1 MLPTSPNSRK
11 RLLIPG
17 TTVICFLTIVLL
29 IPAARTN
36 ENHRSPDAGSKVVTI
51 LQDPVTHTPHRVQEK
66 RLKHD
71 IEKSIKRFEL
81 VKLDTAETA
90 AQVRRTGKLSLQTRS
105 ERYDLDLVPHDMRAS
120 NYRAEEVGTDG
131 KVRTLKPGPIR
142 TFKGTVRGMEGGQ
155 ARFTVSEKRVEGLI
169 LKPNARLFLEPA
181 RKYSSSADSSD
192 YILYNAADVEPSELG
207 CGATLSQ
214 AVSDRIETIES
225 ETALPKRDLSL
236 GASTFRLVELATEAD
251 FEYVTEFGG
260 SAQANDSILSVMNQV
275 DGIFNTDV
283 AIGFTIVYQH
293 TWATAD
299 DPYTA
304 ISASGTLTEF
314 TNYWNANM
322 GGVSRDLAHM
332 FTFRD
337 TNDFIGI
344 AWISV
349 VCNSPSTSYALS
361 RWRPYRFATLVAHE
375 FGHNFGA
382 QHIDNTSSCEQ
393 SIMTSGVGYATTFCE
408 FSRDQIRNHI
418 ANNSGCLSSTP
429 SNCDYVL
436 SATSQTFTKDAG
448 QGTVN
453 VTAESG
459 CNWLA
464 TSNVGWI
471 SIVGAGNPDSFGYF
485 NGNGSAT
492 IDFTIQ
498 ENSAFTRRG
507 TIKIAGQDFT
517 VTQAGV
523 LPDCIVTPMSLG
535 QTVNGTL
542 SETDCGSSWLS
553 FLLLYT
559 DVYSFNGVAGQQLR
573 ISMNAPTFVPYLNL
587 MGPNG
592 ALVASSNNNGGPNNA
607 FLPNSSSLLTLPTT
621 GLYTFEAT
629 SWSDRVTGA
638 FTVESVSTP
647 TVVTAAASNVSANSA
662 ELNGNV
668 NANGS
673 ATNAWFEWGTNSNL
687 STFNSTPQQSAGSA
701 SANVSMSANLSG
713 LSSDTVYYYRLVATN
728 ATGVTKGSILSFATM
743 TNNVQVIVQTNPS
756 DRSFTVDQTTYT
768 STQTFTWAAG
778 SSHTIST
785 TSPQSGVAGT
795 QYVWSNWSDGGEM
808 SHTVSPVTNTT
819 FTANF
824 ATQHFLKMIGGT
836 CGSVSPAGDWYNSG
850 QVVQITATPNNGCAF
865 TGWTGSGS
873 GSYTGAE
880 NPATITM
887 NVPITETA
895 TFSQSPPIATTTAAS
910 DIKLTSATLNGTVN
924 PNHSATSAWFEWGT
938 SANLSS
944 FDSTISQSLG
954 SGADN
959 ALLSSILNNLTGN
972 TTYYFRVAASNSG
985 GTTKGTIQ
993 SFITAPKPILLTD
1006 ENSNRAIALDS
1017 VMLVR
1022 DPFSIPTVNDFFSL
1036 DGRTRIMLFA
1046 ANAELL
1052 AGENISVFTAQA
1064 ENSQQTI
1071 FPLTVEYVGKVQG
1084 LDWLTQINIKLPDT
1098 LANAGDVWLSISLR
1112 GQPSNKVL
1120 IQIRPQ

>member
-1 MLPTSPNSRK
+1 M
-11 RLLIPG
+11 
-17 TTVICFLTIVLL
+17 

-36 ENHRSPDAGSKVVTI
+36 ENHRSPGAGSKVVTI
-51 LQDPVTHTPHRVQEK
+51 LQDSGTHTPHTVQEK

-71 IEKSIKRFEL
+71 IEKSIKRYEL

-131 KVRTLKPGPIR
+131 NVRRLKPGPIR

-192 YILYNAADVEPSELG
+192 YILYNAADVGPSELG

-225 ETALPKRDLSL
+225 ETALPKRDQSL

-260 SAQANDSILSVMNQV
+260 SAQANDAILSVMNQV

-408 FSRDQIRNHI
+408 FSREQMRNHI
-418 ANNSGCLSSTP
+418 ANNSSCLSSTP

-436 SATSQTFTKDAG
+436 SATSQTFTKDASG
-448 QGTVN
+448 GTVN

-542 SETDCGSSWLS
+542 SETDCGSSWVF

-587 MGPNG
+587 MAPNG

-621 GLYTFEAT
+621 GLYTLEAT
-629 SWSDRVTGA
+629 SWSDHVTGA
-638 FTVESVSTP
+638 FTLESVSTP
-647 TVVTAAASNVSANSA
+647 TVVTAAASNVSTNSA
-662 ELNGNV
+662 QLNGNV

-673 ATNAWFEWGTNSNL
+673 ATNAWFEWGTNSTL

-713 LSSDTVYYYRLVATN
+713 LSSDTVYYYRFVATN

-778 SSHTIST
+778 SIHTIST

-824 ATQHFLKMIGGT
+824 ATQQ
-836 CGSVSPAGDWYNSG
+836 C
-850 QVVQITATPNNGCAF
+850 
-865 TGWTGSGS
+865 
-873 GSYTGAE
+873 
-880 NPATITM
+880 
-887 NVPITETA
+887 
-895 TFSQSPPIATTTAAS
+895 PPIATTTAAS

-924 PNHSATSAWFEWGT
+924 SNNSATSAWFEWGT

-954 SGADN
+954 SGAGN

-993 SFITAPKPILLTD
+993 SFITAPKPILLAE

-1098 LANAGDVWLSISLR
+1098 LASAGDVWLSISLR
-1112 GQPSNKVL
+1112 DQPSNKVL